1 MTISKAEMITLK
13 MNLLGGMWSYL
24 TQDEDAYAMW
34 IQWYS
39 DEPAEEDLRE
49 IAEDET
55 EWRNA
60 CARFG
65 EIVNTYHLVN
75 PTE

>member
-1 MTISKAEMITLK
+1 MTREEMLVLK
-13 MNLLGGMWSYL
+13 MNLLGGIYAYL
-24 TQDEDAYAMW
+24 GQDEDAYAMW

-39 DEPAEEDLRE
+39 DEPDEDDLKE

-65 EIVNTYHLVN
+65 EIVNTYHLEN
-75 PTE
+75 PMD